1 MRGNGYESL
10 EGRMGDLQVAE
21 EEEPNTHG
29 RQILAKYSY
38 IVFKTHI
45 DEKDNELR
53 NIWFLNATAV

>member
-29 RQILAKYSY
+29 RQTLAKYSY

-45 DEKDNELR
+45 DEKVNELR
-53 NIWFLNATAV
+53 NI